1 MSPATLADSMRKT
14 NQIFET
20 EVVRKRNYD
29 ALNQVYT
36 VDAHIL
42 PPGAPMVAGRPAIIE
57 FWKAALEGMNVED
70 GRLETVSVIAGDLP
84 LEIGRAELVFQNGS
98 RADVK
103 YVVAWKLE
111 DSSWKWHIDIWNM
124 NS

>member
-42 PPGAPMVAGRPAIIE
+42 PPGAPMVAGRQAIIE
-57 FWKAALEGMNVED
+57 FWKAALEGMNVQD
-70 GRLETVSVIAGDLP
+70 GHLETVSVIEGGYP
-84 LEIGRAELVFQNGS
+84 VEIGRAELVFQNGS

-111 DSSWKWHIDIWNM
+111 DSSWKWHVDIWNM